1 MKKTLYA
8 SIIAL
13 NLCLFT
19 IMQDGKAKEN
29 DETERKIVLISFD
42 GMKKTILKNMFKK
55 INYLISNKC

>member
-13 NLCLFT
+13 NLCFFT

-42 GMKKTILKNMFKK
+42 GMKNDYTKK
-55 INYLISNKC
+55 YV